1 MEYHLARRPAVK
13 LGALLVAF
21 TVLPLCGRW
30 EAPVAMAATKAACRS
45 IWTCTHVLRPQCG
58 LASGRE
64 WAFRTLPRLRAQGAT
79 SDTSSGTV
87 FCASFVGALT
97 GGVQASSGSPA
108 GRGGR
113 AGRIMALDPGRSE
126 LCWEYLNDGR
136 ILMDLPL
143 DHGGSLQVTAHSASE
158 NEAPAG
164 SLPGSLQEWRALRFT
179 PAEGTTNL
187 IQSATKV
194 CVAPS
199 GPEPRVRMRGEV
211 LPLAY
216 TKSIA
221 AVVLSTLLVLGAPVL
236 PAAAKVAQRK
246 LRILCIGLGGGSL
259 PSFFTSA
266 LPHCEVDVAELEQAV
281 LRAAVDG
288 MGFIRGPRLRAEVK
302 DGVEA
307 ALEAAAAAG
316 QEGAYDAVVVD
327 AYDAA
332 GGVPRELW
340 SQDGGLAR
348 AMVGGLLR
356 RQGGLVAT
364 NFLPHVDL
372 APPLAAYRTA
382 LAAHGAGPG
391 FSVQANRPD
400 GQEGN
405 TGNRIAVQ
413 TSGGPAHHGSL
424 PQLRGR
430 LSRAAAE
437 VGSATRCP
445 FDMADLAARGLR
457 LWPHA

>member
-1 MEYHLARRPAVK
+1 MVGTTLSTRLLSQASGHLAACSQRP
-13 LGALLVAF
+13 LRPRLL
-21 TVLPLCGRW
+21 PG
-30 EAPVAMAATKAACRS
+30 AATAAWRAHQPRLPRAPAIFLQAGHAHSQSRCFRS
-45 IWTCTHVLRPQCG
+45 LQLPPCAAPEAGRCAALRPLSASTPCG
-58 LASGRE
+58 GLQVASGR
-64 WAFRTLPRLRAQGAT
+64 GAH
-79 SDTSSGTV
+79 
-87 FCASFVGALT
+87 T
-97 GGVQASSGSPA
+97 GP
-108 GRGGR
+108 
-113 AGRIMALDPGRSE
+113 MAVLDPGRAE
-126 LCWEYLNDGR
+126 IAWEYLADGTV
-136 ILMDLPL
+136 LLDLPL
-143 DHGGSLQVTAHSASE
+143 EVGGSLQVTAHRASE
-158 NEAPAG
+158 QEAPPGA
-164 SLPGSLQEWRALRFT
+164 LPGSLQEWRVLRFT
-179 PAEGTTNL
+179 PAEGTTDL
-187 IQSATKV
+187 YQSITKV
-194 CVAPS
+194 CIAPS
-199 GPEPRVRMRGEV
+199 GPEPRVCLRSEV

-216 TKSIA
+216 TKSFA
-221 AVVLSTLLVLGAPVL
+221 AVVLATLTVLGAPVL
-236 PAAAKVAQRK
+236 PAAAAAAQRR

-259 PSFFTSA
+259 PSFFASA
-266 LPHCEVDVAELEQAV
+266 LPHCEVDVVEREPAV
-281 LRAAVDG
+281 LQAALQA
-288 MGFIRGPRLRAEVK
+288 MGFARGPRLRVAVG
-302 DGVEA
+302 DGAEA
-307 ALEAAAAAG
+307 ALAAAAAADEDG
-316 QEGAYDAVVVD
+316 VYDAVLVD
-327 AYDAA
+327 AYDA
-332 GGVPRELW
+332 GGAVPSELW
-340 SQDGGLAR
+340 SPEGGLAR
-348 AMVGGLLR
+348 ALAGRLLR